1 LSKAQQAIN
10 KLDKA
15 LRRVGPMSRTAYKRV
30 TTSTGGDPL
39 LDQGVTRTTTDTLI
53 DPQPVFRRLGQKA
66 GLLSGNNTIYFPDDY
81 LFVFSPNAMQVSDLA
96 ATGVNLILK
105 DVLGNVE
112 ILKVVHYDSA
122 DMNGLEVLVKAI
134 CRTVT

>member
-1 LSKAQQAIN
+1 MSKAQQAIN
-10 KLDKA
+10 KLDRA
-15 LRRVGPMSRTAYKRV
+15 LNRVGPMSRTAYKRV

-53 DPQPVFRRLGQKA
+53 SPQPVFRRLGQRA

-81 LFVFSPNAMQVSDLA
+81 QFVFSPNAMKTADLA
-96 ATGVNLILK
+96 ATGTDIILI
-105 DVLGNVE
+105 DTAGNVE
-112 ILKVVHYDSA
+112 VLKIVHYDSA
-122 DMNGLEVLVKAI
+122 DMNGLQVVVKAI